1 VKTVVYGPAPG
12 APEGHVFVAHIFYV
26 ENLPKKGAVNMA
38 LPVMIFGETYE
49 QTFARSEAHIAEYL
63 EKARRQMEPRVR
75 KPKAAPTETLE
86 DII

>member
-1 VKTVVYGPAPG
+1 MKTVVYGPAPG

-49 QTFARSEAHIAEYL
+49 QTLGRAEAHIAHFL
-63 EKARRQMEPRVR
+63 ERARPKER
-75 KPKAAPTETLE
+75 KPRKAAAPVADLE
-86 DII
+86 EII